1 MKKYIFFFISSLSL
15 SSCITFSD
23 LEIGDVK
30 SVNINKVSKSNI
42 EINADIQVK
51 NPNNYKVKI
60 KKIEADV
67 FLNDKN
73 ITTLNLNRKVVLQK
87 KSDDV
92 QAFLIQTE
100 LSKLLSLAPA
110 LLMGGGINLKMK
122 GYIKGKV
129 FLISKKV
136 PVEVEKKVSAKDFDI
151 F

>member
-30 SVNINKVSKSNI
+30 SVNINKVSKSDI

-73 ITTLNLNRKVVLQK
+73 ITSLNLNKKVVLQK

-92 QAFLIQTE
+92 QAFLIKTE

-129 FLISKKV
+129 FLFSKKV